1 MVPRYAVLGTSHLRA
16 RGFFTWNLSRT
27 WLRSCMSLVSTQPSN
42 LLASKHSLFLAC
54 HARTHERMSAMPHA
68 HATSSI
74 PCVHDHSMQGEE
86 PKEGRGGVVR
96 EARHRG
102 GVEGLERRKCLPGL
116 EDFEKLE
123 KKNLPIPDADQSAEP
138 AGVSRVYTCIVPTLE
153 RRSDGA
159 GFFHAL

>member
-1 MVPRYAVLGTSHLRA
+1 MWS
-16 RGFFTWNLSRT
+16 
-27 WLRSCMSLVSTQPSN
+27 
-42 LLASKHSLFLAC
+42 
-54 HARTHERMSAMPHA
+54 
-68 HATSSI
+68 
-74 PCVHDHSMQGEE
+74 
-86 PKEGRGGVVR
+86 GRPAAGGK
-96 EARHRG
+96 G

-116 EDFEKLE
+116 EDFENVE

>member
-1 MVPRYAVLGTSHLRA
+1 MLGTSHLRA

-27 WLRSCMSLVSTQPSN
+27 WLRSCMSLISTQPSN
-42 LLASKHSLFLAC
+42 LLASNILSSL
-54 HARTHERMSAMPHA
+54 HATHERLSAMPHA

-86 PKEGRGGVVR
+86 PKEGRGGVVW
-96 EARHRG
+96 EARHRGGG

-116 EDFEKLE
+116 EDFENVK

>member
-1 MVPRYAVLGTSHLRA
+1 MPMPPRQ
-16 RGFFTWNLSRT
+16 F
-27 WLRSCMSLVSTQPSN
+27 
-42 LLASKHSLFLAC
+42 
-54 HARTHERMSAMPHA
+54 HAYMI
-68 HATSSI
+68 I
-74 PCVHDHSMQGEE
+74 PCREKN
-86 PKEGRGGVVR
+86 PRKEGGVWSGRPATGG
-96 EARHRG
+96 G

-116 EDFEKLE
+116 EDFENVK